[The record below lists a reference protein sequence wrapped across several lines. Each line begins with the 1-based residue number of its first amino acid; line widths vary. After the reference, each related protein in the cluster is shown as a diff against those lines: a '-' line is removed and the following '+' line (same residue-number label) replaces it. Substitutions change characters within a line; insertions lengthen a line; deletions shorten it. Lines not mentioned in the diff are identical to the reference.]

1 MLSCAGLSV
10 SQTGKLKET
19 SRQWIIREQAKN
31 SRRRD
36 RRTCKHLFKNLNPQ
50 TPHIYIYIL
59 PEKPFLRSTLIMAAR
74 RAWWVL
80 LAYVKICLTPSAVVN
95 IIYYWVDVL
104 ITQACLNLIGWTV
117 SHDQL
122 ALSLNLGIFCTD
134 DRSLEFITIAD
145 DACTTIQ
152 CNSNVR
158 RLVTT

>member
-1 MLSCAGLSV
+1 MAGGEIGEPV
-10 SQTGKLKET
+10 SIFSKT
-19 SRQWIIREQAKN
+19 SIHKPR
-31 SRRRD
+31 
-36 RRTCKHLFKNLNPQ
+36 
-50 TPHIYIYIL
+50 IYIY
-59 PEKPFLRSTLIMAAR
+59 KYFLKNHFSEVHWSWPQS

-95 IIYYWVDVL
+95 IFYYWVDVL